1 MPRPDVSAERTQQII
16 EAAITV
22 FSRLGFNNSRMED
35 IAQEAGLSKGTL
47 YLYFN
52 SKDELIGAILNA
64 VLAREL
70 AHAHQLLLDGET
82 TAVEKLE
89 IIVDILVADLKGL
102 QPLIP
107 LYLEFIALAGR
118 EDMFR
123 EAIKQPFH
131 DFIEVFTALV
141 EQGIANGEFHPV
153 DAQMAALA
161 IGTLI
166 DGTTLL
172 WAYDSEM
179 FDLEQ
184 QIKASLQLL
193 LDGLSI

>member
-16 EAAITV
+16 DAAIAV

-35 IAQEAGLSKGTL
+35 IAKEAGLSKGTL

-70 AHAHQLLLDGET
+70 ENAHQLLLNDEA
-82 TAVEKLE
+82 TAVEKL
-89 IIVDILVADLKGL
+89 DILVNILVEDLRGL
-102 QPLIP
+102 KPFIP

-118 EDMFR
+118 EETFQ

-131 DFIEVFTALV
+131 DFIEVFTTLV
-141 EQGIANGEFHPV
+141 EQGISKGEFHQV
-153 DAQMAALA
+153 DAQMAALT
-161 IGTLI
+161 IGTLF
-166 DGTTLL
+166 DGTILL